1 MTLGT
6 DDVDIGDS
14 LSLEQKLSPGSY
26 SLFLGRERRNP
37 GKLNPSYK

>member
-14 LSLEQKLSPGSY
+14 LTLEQELFPGSD

-37 GKLNPSYK
+37 GKSNPSHN